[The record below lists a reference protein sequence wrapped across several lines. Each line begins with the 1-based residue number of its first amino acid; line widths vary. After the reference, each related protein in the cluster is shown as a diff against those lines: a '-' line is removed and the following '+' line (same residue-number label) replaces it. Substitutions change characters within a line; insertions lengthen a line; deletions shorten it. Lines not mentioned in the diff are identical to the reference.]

1 MFREKTTLNYYW
13 TNILCSM
20 LQMDEKFS
28 SAKQKYED
36 DIRERDQKIVKL
48 KKQMADAFT
57 GNSM

>member
-1 MFREKTTLNYYW
+1 MFREKTTLNYYK

-20 LQMDEKFS
+20 LQMDEKFA

-36 DIRERDQKIVKL
+36 EIRERDQKIVKL

>member
-1 MFREKTTLNYYW
+1 
-13 TNILCSM
+13 
-20 LQMDEKFS
+20 MDEKFA

-36 DIRERDQKIVKL
+36 EIRERDQKIVKL